1 MNKVRK
7 STEYNLNVLLQQL
20 VAEQAGVEEIYLFGS
35 RAYGTGSMRSDCDL
49 LVRPKIGKNVKSS
62 DLRDFSITYCA
73 ALDFFL
79 AEGGTARSC
88 ANDSYVYAE
97 SFEKLASRLDAVKL
111 WSRTEGFCDF
121 AFHESGSW
129 SFKTAE
135 SANFAMT
142 VLPDEYLVEQAWL
155 EKIRDVEKA
164 GLPARPYL
172 GDTLGKATT
181 FIQEVTRRMVFQQ
194 NQLGQKGQAKNG
206 WTVNLQNEYDCQN
219 LFYTVIKPWL
229 PALGR
234 EEVAIYFDDQ
244 KKISDFSLFEGKLI
258 IEMKFI
264 DSAVSKAAVAKSL
277 EGLGKFYSRNANV
290 GILLIIIFVKSGKID
305 VDEARWEADFTHIH
319 KAPSVITMVVKV
331 P

>member
-1 MNKVRK
+1 
-7 STEYNLNVLLQQL
+7 
-20 VAEQAGVEEIYLFGS
+20 
-35 RAYGTGSMRSDCDL
+35 
-49 LVRPKIGKNVKSS
+49 
-62 DLRDFSITYCA
+62 
-73 ALDFFL
+73 
-79 AEGGTARSC
+79 
-88 ANDSYVYAE
+88 
-97 SFEKLASRLDAVKL
+97 
-111 WSRTEGFCDF
+111 
-121 AFHESGSW
+121 
-129 SFKTAE
+129 
-135 SANFAMT
+135 MT

>member
-1 MNKVRK
+1 
-7 STEYNLNVLLQQL
+7 
-20 VAEQAGVEEIYLFGS
+20 
-35 RAYGTGSMRSDCDL
+35 
-49 LVRPKIGKNVKSS
+49 
-62 DLRDFSITYCA
+62 
-73 ALDFFL
+73 
-79 AEGGTARSC
+79 
-88 ANDSYVYAE
+88 AE

-194 NQLGQKGQAKNG
+194 NQL
-206 WTVNLQNEYDCQN
+206 
-219 LFYTVIKPWL
+219 
-229 PALGR
+229 
-234 EEVAIYFDDQ
+234 
-244 KKISDFSLFEGKLI
+244 
-258 IEMKFI
+258 
-264 DSAVSKAAVAKSL
+264 
-277 EGLGKFYSRNANV
+277 
-290 GILLIIIFVKSGKID
+290 
-305 VDEARWEADFTHIH
+305 
-319 KAPSVITMVVKV
+319 
-331 P
+331 